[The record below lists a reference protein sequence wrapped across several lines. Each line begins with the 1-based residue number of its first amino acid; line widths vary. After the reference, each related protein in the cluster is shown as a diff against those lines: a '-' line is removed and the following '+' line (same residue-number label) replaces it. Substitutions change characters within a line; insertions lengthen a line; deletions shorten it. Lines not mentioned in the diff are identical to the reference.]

1 MFSALR
7 VTLASAGWELQ
18 GGEAGQWWSLLLL
31 DAREVSGDR
40 MPSRHHT
47 FLLQQLP
54 ICAHFLTRVD
64 WGPDKAM
71 VLVQHDQQSGHFM
84 LCRCGQRLFGVKGS
98 SLHFKLAYLKT
109 QHLSGFHCSVGCHF
123 QPLLWRYFKIV
134 LPVSDLITLS
144 RSHQDCFCF
153 HCRGEGTK
161 ECQGSLHLINPFCSL
176 LKCICKRFLWP
187 ASCSGGIL
195 VQRLLHSLPSQMR
208 QVLKSL
214 TCPNSLPG

>member
-1 MFSALR
+1 MCTLSDESGLRTWQSHGACATWPAVRAFHALQMWAETPWGER
-7 VTLASAGWELQ
+7 KLITLQ
-18 GGEAGQWWSLLLL
+18 TRIFEALL
-31 DAREVSGDR
+31 S
-40 MPSRHHT
+40 
-47 FLLQQLP
+47 
-54 ICAHFLTRVD
+54 TR
-64 WGPDKAM
+64 
-71 VLVQHDQQSGHFM
+71 
-84 LCRCGQRLFGVKGS
+84 
-98 SLHFKLAYLKT
+98 
-109 QHLSGFHCSVGCHF
+109 HLSGFHCSVGC

-134 LPVSDLITLS
+134 SPVSDLITLS

-187 ASCSGGIL
+187 AGCSGGIL

-214 TCPNSLPG
+214 TFPNSLPG